1 MAVCELASNFVFSLS
16 PATIESNFGSD
27 NLRDSVFLCFTFML
41 YFRQEDESAGAIFE
55 KQYKERFL

>member
-27 NLRDSVFLCFTFML
+27 NLRYSVLLCFTFML

-55 KQYKERFL
+55 K